1 MSQTKIMVFGTFDC
15 LHPGHINF
23 FEQARKLSKNAY
35 LIVSIARDV
44 NVRRIKGKLPENFEK
59 ERLNLIN
66 NCRLVD
72 LVVMGDMANPTKH
85 IFKIKPDIIAL
96 GYDQLAYT
104 ENLQDKL
111 KAKLPRV
118 KIVRLKPYKEKYFKS
133 SKLKKDRLA

>member
-72 LVVMGDMANPTKH
+72 LVVMGDMASPTKH
-85 IFKIKPDIIAL
+85 IFKVKPDIIAL
-96 GYDQLAYT
+96 GYDQFAYT
-104 ENLQDKL
+104 DDLKEKL
-111 KAKLPRV
+111 KVKLPNI
-118 KIVRLKPYKEKYFKS
+118 KIVRLKPYKEKAYKTS
-133 SKLKKDRLA
+133 LIKNRA